1 MQSLV
6 GLLVCGSLLAAPGFA
21 AAHTP
26 HQGVYATA
34 KVGHKH
40 RQHRR
45 EKRESR
51 HHGHERGR
59 ASGEDARP
67 RSRCVTAASAPSE
80 RRGSHA
86 PRPHYYYPYA
96 PHAYHNYG
104 HRRRHRH
111 SHYW

>member
-6 GLLVCGSLLAAPGFA
+6 GLLVCGSLMVAPGFA

-26 HQGVYATA
+26 HQGVYATV

-45 EKRESR
+45 HKRESR
-51 HHGHERGR
+51 GQRHERGR
-59 ASGEDARP
+59 AH
-67 RSRCVTAASAPSE
+67 

-86 PRPHYYYPYA
+86 PRPHYYYPHA
-96 PHAYHNYG
+96 PHAYHYYG